1 MTNEYVAN
9 RYGKNPAKARNQRIL
24 WTIVATALTV
34 AFFTWSI
41 AVNFSTPANLTAK
54 IQDFTVVSKLQTQV
68 TIKVTNPKS
77 QDGVCAI
84 NVLDVGYAVVGYK
97 EIAIDGKLGDSP
109 SVPTTINTNNLAV
122 SATVDKCWFK

>member
-9 RYGKNPAKARNQRIL
+9 RYGKNAAKARNQRIL
-24 WTIVATALTV
+24 WTIVAAIMLL
-34 AFFTWSI
+34 AFLAWSVI
-41 AVNFSTPANLTAK
+41 VNFSSPANLTAK
-54 IQDFTVVSKLQTQV
+54 VQDFTVSSNLQTQV

-77 QDGVCAI
+77 EDGVCAV

-97 EIAIDGKLGDSP
+97 EVAIAGNLGESP
-109 SVPTTINTNNLAV
+109 SVSTTINTNNLAV

>member
-9 RYGKNPAKARNQRIL
+9 RYGKNPVKARNQRIL
-24 WTIVATALTV
+24 WTIFATALTV

-54 IQDFTVVSKLQTQV
+54 VQDFTVVSKLQTQV

-97 EIAIDGKLGDSP
+97 EVAIDGKLGDAP
-109 SVPTTINTNNLAV
+109 SVPTTINTNDLAV